1 MSADP
6 KCFDDTEAL
15 EEECRRL
22 REENAAL
29 KSLLARIVSSL
40 TTVENLTY
48 DPIVG
53 GENTY
58 WEARPININWVGTY
72 IPQNTQWSFKHSK

>member
-6 KCFDDTEAL
+6 TCFDDTEAL

-22 REENAAL
+22 REENVAL

-53 GENTY
+53 GENTQ
-58 WEARPININWVGTY
+58 WEARPINVNWVYT
-72 IPQNTQWSFKHSK
+72 QSTQWSFKHPK